1 MADAKDIMLHREVSA
16 RIGKSRLYD
25 AALSCA
31 QRVGSLEQVREDD
44 GMRCESYRMPRGE
57 TWGFISLL
65 PTGNTELER

>member
-31 QRVGSLEQVREDD
+31 LTRLATCDAR
-44 GMRCESYRMPRGE
+44 
-57 TWGFISLL
+57 
-65 PTGNTELER
+65 TECLTH